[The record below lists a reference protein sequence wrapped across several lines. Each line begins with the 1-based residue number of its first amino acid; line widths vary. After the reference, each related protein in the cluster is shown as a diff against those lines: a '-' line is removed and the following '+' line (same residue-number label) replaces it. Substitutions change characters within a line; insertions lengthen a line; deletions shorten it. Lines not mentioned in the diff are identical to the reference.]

1 MSDLIDRYL
10 DEPRRA
16 LWGDPDLKERI
27 LWEVEDYL
35 FEGVEREQT
44 CGAPLE
50 EAQRRA
56 IERFGL
62 PQLIAHLSAAELA
75 AKEGGTMWQRFTE
88 RARSVVLS
96 AHEEARRLGE
106 GLVGAEHLLLG
117 LVREDNLPNLGTGV
131 LMRLGATPDRIQ
143 SELAPQLTH
152 GDNLSG
158 AEMQLTPQSKR
169 VIDLAYAEAKA
180 LNHAHIGTEHLLL
193 ALLLEGEGVAW
204 MVLSR
209 LGVDV
214 ERARGEIPGVGA
226 APVADAELPHVHLLG
241 TGGTIAVGTTG
252 SLAADELVTLVPGLA
267 SVASLTAEEF
277 VRIGSSCI
285 TPEIQFGLA
294 RRVNELF
301 ASDPSLAG
309 IVITHGTDTL
319 EETAF
324 FLDLLVT
331 GDRPVVFAAA
341 QRPPREADSDGPRNL
356 LNAIRIAASP
366 LARGMGVLVTLND
379 EIHPAREV
387 RKTRSIALDAFNS
400 PPAGPIGYLDGS
412 HVIFARK
419 PLRRLTLAPD
429 AIETR
434 VELITLAAGSDGY
447 LLQAAVDHGA
457 QAIVLEVFGRG
468 NVPPQVMDAVRTA
481 REKGVIVVFTS
492 RTRGGRAEVD
502 ANARELGVLS
512 GEDLDGLKARMLLV
526 PALGETRDPRRLQ
539 SFFAKLAGA

>member
-1 MSDLIDRYL
+1 MGLAP
-10 DEPRRA
+10 EKGEA
-16 LWGDPDLKERI
+16 MWER
-27 LWEVEDYL
+27 L
-35 FEGVEREQT
+35 
-44 CGAPLE
+44 
-50 EAQRRA
+50 
-56 IERFGL
+56 
-62 PQLIAHLSAAELA
+62 
-75 AKEGGTMWQRFTE
+75 TE

-106 GLVGAEHLLLG
+106 GYVGTEHLLLG
-117 LVREDNLPNLGTGV
+117 LVREDNLPNLGAGI
-131 LMRLGATPDRIQ
+131 LIRLGVTPDQIG

-152 GDNLSG
+152 GDKFLG
-158 AEMQLTPQSKR
+158 EEMQLTPQSKR

-180 LNHAHIGTEHLLL
+180 RNHDHIGTEHLLL

-204 MVLSR
+204 IVLSR

-214 ERARGEIPGVGA
+214 ERARGEIPSVGA

-252 SLAADELVTLVPGLA
+252 SLAADELVTLVPD
-267 SVASLTAEEF
+267 LTSIAALTVEEF
-277 VRIGSSCI
+277 VRISSSCI
-285 TPEIQFGLA
+285 TPGIQFGLA
-294 RRVNELF
+294 RRVNEVCT
-301 ASDPSLAG
+301 ADPSLAG

-366 LARGMGVLVTLND
+366 LARGMGVLVTSND
-379 EIHPAREV
+379 EIHAAREV
-387 RKTRSIALDAFNS
+387 RKTHSIALDAFKS

-412 HVIFARK
+412 HVSFVRK

-429 AIETR
+429 AIEPR

-447 LLQAAVDHGA
+447 LLQAAVHHGA
-457 QAIVLEVFGRG
+457 QAIVLEVFGHG
-468 NVPPQVMDAVRTA
+468 NVPPQVMDAVRKA
-481 REKGVIVVFTS
+481 CEQGVIIVFTS
-492 RTRGGRAEVD
+492 RTRGGRVEVD

-526 PALGETRDPRRLQ
+526 AALGETRDPRRLQ
-539 SFFAKLAGA
+539 SFFEELSGVSHF

>member
-1 MSDLIDRYL
+1 MGL
-10 DEPRRA
+10 
-16 LWGDPDLKERI
+16 
-27 LWEVEDYL
+27 
-35 FEGVEREQT
+35 
-44 CGAPLE
+44 APE
-50 EAQRRA
+50 KGEA
-56 IERFGL
+56 
-62 PQLIAHLSAAELA
+62 
-75 AKEGGTMWQRFTE
+75 MWQRLTD
-88 RARSVVLS
+88 RARSAVLS

-106 GLVGAEHLLLG
+106 GSVGTEHLLLG
-117 LVREDNLPNLGTGV
+117 LVREDNLPNLGVGV
-131 LMRLGATPDRIQ
+131 LIRLGATPERIQ
-143 SELAPQLTH
+143 GELAPWLTH

-158 AEMQLTPQSKR
+158 EEMQLTPQSKR
-169 VIDLAYAEAKA
+169 VIDLAYAEAKS

-204 MVLSR
+204 KVLSC

-226 APVADAELPHVHLLG
+226 ARVADAELPHVHLLG

-252 SLAADELVTLVPGLA
+252 SLAADELVTLVPDLT
-267 SVASLTAEEF
+267 SVAALTVEEF

-324 FLDLLVT
+324 FLDLLVA
-331 GDRPVVFAAA
+331 GDRPVIFAAA
-341 QRPPREADSDGPRNL
+341 QRPPRERDSDGPRNL
-356 LNAIRIAASP
+356 LNAVRIAASP
-366 LARGMGVLVTLND
+366 LALGMGVLVTLND
-379 EIHPAREV
+379 EVHAARDV
-387 RKTRSIALDAFNS
+387 RKTHSIAMDAFNS

-412 HVIFARK
+412 HVIFTRQ

-429 AIETR
+429 AIEPR
-434 VELITLAAGSDGY
+434 IELITLTAGSDGY

-468 NVPPQVMDAVRTA
+468 NVPPQVMDAVRRA
-481 REKGVIVVFTS
+481 REQGVIVLFTS
-492 RTRGGRAEVD
+492 RTRGGRVQVD

-526 PALGETRDPRRLQ
+526 AALGETHDPRRLQ
-539 SFFAKLAGA
+539 SLFGELSGASDSWSPG